1 MQDPVIIG
9 WVWTIG
15 ALAAVAVALPLLRL
29 AIAGTLYAIAVVSGH
44 ARLRAAAI
52 RTLPRSAHVIGSL
65 VVGTAAV
72 AAPALAAERAAA
84 EEVGLDRDGGP
95 GGITTVRSTP
105 SLDRAGG
112 LTAARTPASA
122 PTGAPSTPASTATA
136 GRAAPHA
143 TAPGSTAAA
152 SARGTAD
159 IAPAATATPVG
170 RPAPTGQDGGAQV
183 TRLYIVQVGDT
194 LWDIAQQQLDQPTDA
209 EVTETW
215 KAIWRANRAVIGDDP
230 ALIHPGD
237 RLDLGGR
244 A

>member
-122 PTGAPSTPASTATA
+122 PTGAPSTPAPTAPTATA

-152 SARGTAD
+152 SVD
-159 IAPAATATPVG
+159 